1 MREYSTLR
9 SFNPSILQP
18 FDPSTLRSFNPSI
31 LEKQIP
37 MEAYIYDAIRT
48 VRGKGNRK
56 GALIGITP
64 VQLVTQLLVELK
76 EKHQLDPERVED
88 VILGCVTQ
96 VMDQGANIAKTAAQQ
111 SGYGDHLCG
120 VTLNRFCGSG
130 LEAINQAAAYV
141 KSGFSEL
148 LIAGGVES
156 MSRVKMGSDGG
167 AIMIDPR
174 VALPGH
180 IVPQGISADLIAAKY
195 GFSRDD
201 VDQFAYESQ
210 MRATQAEKEKRFTSR
225 LPVKDINGLPVLET
239 DENIRPGTTKE
250 KLGELQPAFAMMG
263 QMGGFDAVAIDR
275 YPEVEEIPHVH
286 HAGNSSAIVDGA
298 ALALVGS
305 KAAGDALG
313 LKPRARVRSVAVY
326 GTDPTIML
334 TGPAPASRKAL
345 RIAGMEKE
353 DIDLFEVNEAFATV
367 PLRFMQDLGVPY
379 DKVNVNGGAIAL
391 GHPLGATGCMLMGTL
406 LDELERQDK
415 STGLVTLCIG
425 GGMGIATI
433 VERC

>member
-1 MREYSTLR
+1 
-9 SFNPSILQP
+9 
-18 FDPSTLRSFNPSI
+18 
-31 LEKQIP
+31 

-48 VRGKGNRK
+48 VRGKGNKK
-56 GALIGITP
+56 GALNTVTP
-64 VQLVTQLLVELK
+64 THLVTLCLK
-76 EKHQLDPERVED
+76 ELRQKHDFDPTLVED

-130 LEAINQAAAYV
+130 LESINQAAAYV

-167 AIMIDPR
+167 ALMMDPA

-180 IVPQGISADLIAAKY
+180 AIPQGVSADLIASKY
-195 GFSRDD
+195 GYSRTD
-201 VDQFAYESQ
+201 VDVFAVESQ
-210 MRATQAEKEKRFTSR
+210 KRAAAAEKAGYFKSR
-225 LPVKDINGLPVLET
+225 IPVVDVNGMIMLAH
-239 DENIRPGTTKE
+239 DENIREGTTLE
-250 KLGELQPAFAMMG
+250 TLAGLQPSFAMMG
-263 QMGGFDAVAIDR
+263 EMGGFDAVALDR
-275 YPEVEEIPHVH
+275 YPEVEFIDHVH

-298 ALALVGS
+298 ALAMVGS
-305 KAAGDALG
+305 KAAGEKLG
-313 LKPRARVRSVAVY
+313 LKPRAKIKSVAVM

-334 TGPAPASRKAL
+334 TGIAPACRKAL
-345 RIAGMEKE
+345 QKVGMTVN
-353 DIDLFEVNEAFATV
+353 DIDLYEINEAFAVV
-367 PLRFMQDLGVPY
+367 PLRAMDDLGVAH

-391 GHPLGATGCMLMGTL
+391 GHPLGSTGCMLMGTL
-406 LDELERQDK
+406 IDELERQDLT
-415 STGLVTLCIG
+415 TGLVSLCIG

-433 VERC
+433 VERI